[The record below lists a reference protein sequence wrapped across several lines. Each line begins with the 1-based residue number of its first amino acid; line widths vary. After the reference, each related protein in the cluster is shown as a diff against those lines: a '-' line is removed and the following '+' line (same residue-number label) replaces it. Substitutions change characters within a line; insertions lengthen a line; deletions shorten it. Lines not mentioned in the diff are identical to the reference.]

1 MKAFYSRC
9 FAVFTALCII
19 VAALAGCADS
29 PAEPT
34 GSNDLSDEVIVDAE
48 HLMKLLSF
56 EDLVAMSD
64 SAVLGE
70 YISTDAYENYVEHR
84 FKVESVY
91 FGDINDE
98 EIYLF
103 SNIGTAHVMET
114 DYEYSLTACPY
125 EVGKKYILIM
135 SKNVSIMFPHDR
147 YVTGAQLVICPED
160 DLYSMYSAPIQTAEG
175 KDIVDYLSELPNAYA
190 PSMVTAAA
198 AEYGSAMEKAVSEAG
213 FTAKVSVDGLYF
225 EGEIH
230 NGNTYLCSID
240 EIYKGGEL
248 VYREDG
254 KILLV
259 ILKNTV
265 EVGKKYI
272 VCFSQVGPDSLVYKQ
287 QTIDSVYEASD
298 DAEMQIKAYLE

>member
-9 FAVFTALCII
+9 FAVFAALCIV

-29 PAEPT
+29 AGSAEP
-34 GSNDLSDEVIVDAE
+34 SDEVLVDAE

-56 EDLVAMSD
+56 EDLVGMSD

-70 YISTDAYENYVEHR
+70 YIATDTYDNYVEHR

-91 FGDINDE
+91 FGDVNDE

-147 YVTGAQLVICPED
+147 YVTGAQLFICPED
-160 DLYSMYSAPIQTAEG
+160 NVYSMYSSPIQTAEG
-175 KDIVDYLSELPNAYA
+175 KDFVDYLSELPNAYA
-190 PSMVTAAA
+190 PSTVTAA

-259 ILKNTV
+259 MLKNTV

-272 VCFSQVGPDSLVYKQ
+272 VCFSQVGPDSLVYEQ